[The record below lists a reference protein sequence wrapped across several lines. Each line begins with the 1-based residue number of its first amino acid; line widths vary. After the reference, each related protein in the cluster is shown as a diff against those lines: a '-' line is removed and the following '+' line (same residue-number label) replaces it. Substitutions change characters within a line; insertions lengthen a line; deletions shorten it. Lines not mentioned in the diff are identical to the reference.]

1 MKSIKAF
8 CDLILVTEY
17 FSELEF
23 RNYIVE
29 KLCT

>member
-8 CDLILVTEY
+8 CDLIVVTEY
-17 FSELEF
+17 FSVIEF
-23 RNYIVE
+23 RNYIVG

>member
-1 MKSIKAF
+1 MKSIKAL
-8 CDLILVTEY
+8 CDLIVVTEY